1 MKLTITQQDLLHV
14 LTKAVGVVERRNTIP
29 VLANVKLQADTALT
43 VKASDMDIEVTAT
56 GQADVTTSG
65 ATTVNAD
72 TLTSIVK
79 RLGKSAMVTLEQADN
94 WLTVSSGRSNFKLAT
109 LPADTFPNMANSDYD
124 HSGIIGSD
132 TLAMMFNKTKFAMST
147 EETRYYLNG
156 VYMHNDDAGD
166 LITVATDGHRLA
178 KMTSGVDLSVSSVI
192 VPRKTV
198 LELVKL
204 LDDAEDVTV
213 ETSETKLRVSGDG
226 FTITS
231 KVVDGTFPPYER
243 VIPTG
248 NDKHMTVCAK
258 EFSDASSRVSLVSDD
273 RTKAVKLNVSDGV
286 CVLSVRGQTGNA
298 VDEVAVEY
306 DSDPFEAGYNSK
318 YLAEM
323 MAQAEG
329 GNVEMAFGSPMDHP
343 ALVKLS
349 EVEGFVGVVM
359 PMRI

>member
-79 RLGKSAMVTLEQADN
+79 RLGKSSVVTLEQADD

-109 LPADTFPNMANSDYD
+109 LPADTFPEMASSDYD
-124 HSGIIGSD
+124 HSGTIESD
-132 TLAMMFNKTKFAMST
+132 TLAQMFNKTKFAMST

-156 VYMHNDDAGD
+156 VYMHNDDAGG
-166 LITVATDGHRLA
+166 LIIVAIDGHRLA
-178 KMTSGVDLSVSSVI
+178 KMASDVDLTVAPVI

-204 LDDAEDVTV
+204 LDDVDTVTV
-213 ETSETKLRVSGDG
+213 ETSDTKLRIKGDG
-226 FTITS
+226 FTLTS
-231 KVVDGTFPPYER
+231 KVVDGTYPQYER

-248 NDKHMTVCAK
+248 NDKTMTVCAK
-258 EFSDASSRVSLVSDD
+258 EFSEASARVSLVSDD

-298 VDEVAVEY
+298 VEEVAVEY
-306 DSDPFEAGYNSK
+306 DSDDLEAGYNSK

-329 GNVEMAFGSPMDHP
+329 GNVEMAFGSPMDP

-359 PMRI
+359 PVRM

>member
-29 VLANVKLQADTALT
+29 VLANVKLQADTGLC

-79 RLGKSAMVTLEQADN
+79 RLGKSSVVTLEQADN
-94 WLTVSSGRSNFKLAT
+94 WLTVSAGRSNFKLAT
-109 LPADTFPNMANSDYD
+109 LPADTFPNMASSDYD
-124 HSGIIGSD
+124 HRGTIPAD
-132 TLAMMFNKTKFAMST
+132 TLAMMLNKTKFAMSS
-147 EETRYYLNG
+147 EELRYYLNG

-178 KMTSGVDLSVSSVI
+178 RMVCGADVDVAPVI
-192 VPRKTV
+192 IPRKTV

-204 LDDAEDVTV
+204 LDDVDSVTV
-213 ETSETKLRVSGDG
+213 ETSDTKLRIKGEG

-258 EFSDASSRVSLVSDD
+258 EFSEASARVSLVSDD
-273 RTKAVKLNVSDGV
+273 RTKAVKLNVYDGV

-298 VDEVAVEY
+298 VEEVAVEY
-306 DSDPFEAGYNSK
+306 DSEAFEAGYNSK

-329 GNVEMAFGSPMDHP
+329 GNVEMVLGGAMDP
-343 ALVKLS
+343 ALVRLS
-349 EVEGFVGVVM
+349 EVDGFVGVVM
-359 PMRI
+359 PMRIG